1 MLKNVFWIRL
11 MLQSYKVTKFAIFQ
25 KNDSKIDVQIN
36 EGNYSV
42 HHKSPHFP
50 QQNGELKVCNI

>member
-1 MLKNVFWIRL
+1 MYSGFGWC
-11 MLQSYKVTKFAIFQ
+11 YKVTKFAIFQ

-42 HHKSPHFP
+42 HHKTPHFP